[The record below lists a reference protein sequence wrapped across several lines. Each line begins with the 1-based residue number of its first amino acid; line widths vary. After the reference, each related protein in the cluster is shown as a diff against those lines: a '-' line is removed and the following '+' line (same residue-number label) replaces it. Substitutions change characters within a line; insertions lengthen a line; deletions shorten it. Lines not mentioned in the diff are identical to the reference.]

1 MRLAFTL
8 MLLSSVPLIQ
18 AGAPAPAPAPK
29 PAPEPTTRTAA
40 QDAALLAF
48 LDRAYDEQLNLS
60 PESQTQLG
68 LKTNY
73 DRLDDYTDAAPL
85 RAEAL
90 AERQLAAMRA
100 RFKPAQL
107 SESARVSYR
116 LFEYQVERDRDSLQF
131 RKLRFPVSTN
141 GSPAGD
147 IPVLLIN
154 NHKVDTVADAQAY
167 VARLRDT
174 ERVMR
179 EVAATMR
186 EQAAA
191 GIVPNAVNF
200 APARADARAIVTGA
214 PFDSGADSSVFADF
228 RKKVGALNAPAAVK
242 AQLMTDG
249 SAALTGPFRRGY
261 DVLFAALDEIEPKS
275 KGNFGAWS
283 LPNGAAYYADRLK
296 TSTSTNLSADQIH
309 ALGLKQVAAIRQ
321 EMEAVKR
328 EVGFTVTLE
337 QFFDRIRTDPA
348 FKYPNTAAGREQYLG
363 DARAVIASVMTA
375 APRYFR
381 TLPKAPLEVRA
392 VEKWREGTASTAFYN
407 PPAADGSRP
416 GIYYV
421 NLADM
426 TQTQKVQVAGI
437 AAHEG
442 APGHHF
448 QIARQQELVA
458 IPKFRKFGGY
468 GAYIEGWGLYSE
480 RLANEMGVY
489 KDPYARFGM
498 LSLQVWR
505 AIRLVLDTGIHSKRW
520 TREQAIAYFK
530 ANSSVSDKDI
540 AREVDRYFN
549 WPGQA
554 TSYMVGQLKIAELR
568 ARAERELGPR
578 FDIRD
583 FHEAVLSQG
592 ALPLDVLDEQVER
605 YIAARRK

>member
-1 MRLAFTL
+1 MRLALTL
-8 MLLSSVPLIQ
+8 MLLSTVPIGQ
-18 AGAPAPAPAPK
+18 AGARLPVQDQRPAATPGQD
-29 PAPEPTTRTAA
+29 TAA
-40 QDAALLAF
+40 QDRALLAF
-48 LDRAYDEQLNLS
+48 LDTAYDQQLDLS
-60 PESQTQLG
+60 PESLTQLG
-68 LKTNY
+68 LKTHY
-73 DRLDDYTDAAPL
+73 DRLDDYTEGAAV
-85 RAEAL
+85 RAQAL
-90 AERQLAAMRA
+90 SERQLKAMRA
-100 RFKPAQL
+100 QFRPAL
-107 SESARVSYR
+107 LGESARVSFR
-116 LFEYQVERDRDSLQF
+116 LFEYEVERGRQSLQF
-131 RKLRFPVSTN
+131 RMLRFPVSTN

-167 VARLRDT
+167 IARLRET

-179 EVAATMR
+179 EVTATMR
-186 EQAAA
+186 QQAAA
-191 GIVPNAVNF
+191 GIIPNKVNF
-200 APARADARAIVTGA
+200 APARADARAVVTGA
-214 PFDSGADSSVFADF
+214 PFDTGADSTVMADF
-228 RKKVGALNAPAAVK
+228 RKKVASLDAPAATK
-242 AQLMTDG
+242 AALLRDAG
-249 SAALTGPFRRGY
+249 AALTGPFKRGY
-261 DVLFAALDEIEPKS
+261 DMLFAALDEIEPKS

-283 LPNGAAYYADRLK
+283 LPNGAAYYADRLRN
-296 TSTSTNLSADQIH
+296 STTTDLTADQIH

-328 EVGFTVTLE
+328 EVGFTGTLE
-337 QFFDRIRTDPA
+337 QFFDKIRTDPQ
-348 FKYPNTAAGREQYLG
+348 FKYPNTAAGREQYLE
-363 DARAVIASVMTA
+363 DARGVIASVMVA

-407 PPAADGSRP
+407 PPSADGSRP

-421 NLADM
+421 NLVDM

-448 QIARQQELVA
+448 QIARQQELTG

-468 GAYIEGWGLYSE
+468 GAYVEGWGLYSE

-530 ANSSVSDKDI
+530 ANSSISDTDI

-583 FHEAVLSQG
+583 FHEAVLDQG
-592 ALPLDVLDEQVER
+592 ALPLDVLDEQIGR
-605 YIAARRK
+605 YIAAHRQ

>member
-1 MRLAFTL
+1 MRFAVAL
-8 MLLSSVPLIQ
+8 MLLPVLPFAPVTAPAFAQAAPQ
-18 AGAPAPAPAPK
+18 AGA
-29 PAPEPTTRTAA
+29 
-40 QDAALLAF
+40 QDQALLDF
-48 LDRAYDEQLNLS
+48 LDQAFEERLGLS

-73 DRLDDYTDAAPL
+73 GKLDDYTDAATL
-85 RAEAL
+85 RDQEL
-90 AERQLAAMRA
+90 AERQLKDMHA
-100 RFKPAQL
+100 RFKPDQL
-107 SESARVSYR
+107 GESARVSYR
-116 LFEYQVERDRDSLQF
+116 LFEYEVERGRESLRF

-141 GSPAGD
+141 GSPAGA

-154 NHKVDTVADAQAY
+154 NHKIDSVQDAEAY
-167 VARLRDT
+167 IARLRDT
-174 ERVMR
+174 DRVMR

-191 GIVPNAVNF
+191 GIVPNKVNF
-200 APARADARAIVTGA
+200 APARADALKVITGA
-214 PFDSGADSSVFADF
+214 PFGSGADSTLMADF
-228 RKKVGALNAPAAVK
+228 RKKVGALDAPAATK
-242 AQLMTDG
+242 AKLLADA
-249 SAALTGPFRRGY
+249 SAALTGPFKQGY
-261 DVLFAALDEIEPKS
+261 NTLVAAIDEIEPKS
-275 KGNFGAWS
+275 KGNFGAWN
-283 LPNGAAYYADRLK
+283 LPDGAAYYADRLK
-296 TSTSTNLSADQIH
+296 SSTTTSLTADQIH
-309 ALGLKQVAAIRQ
+309 DLGLAQVAAIRG
-321 EMEAVKR
+321 EMEAIKR
-328 EVGFTVTLE
+328 EVGFTGTLE
-337 QFFDRIRTDPA
+337 QFFDHIRTDPQ
-348 FKYPNTAAGREQYLG
+348 FKYPNTEAGRETYLA

-381 TLPKAPLEVRA
+381 VLPKAALEVRA

-407 PPAADGSRP
+407 PPSADGTRP

-421 NLADM
+421 NLVDM
-426 TQTQKVQVAGI
+426 NQTQKVQVAGI

-448 QIARQQELVA
+448 QIARQQELTG

-468 GAYIEGWGLYSE
+468 GAYMEGWGLYSE

-489 KDPYARFGM
+489 KTPYDRFGM

-530 ANSSVSDKDI
+530 ANSSVSDTDI

-568 ARAERELGPR
+568 KRAESELGPR

-583 FHEAVLSQG
+583 FHEAVLSEG
-592 ALPLDVLDEQVER
+592 ALPLDILEEQVTR
-605 YIAARRK
+605 YIAAKKK

>member
-1 MRLAFTL
+1 MRIALAL
-8 MLLSSVPLIQ
+8 MLLPVVPLVQ
-18 AGAPAPAPAPK
+18 ANAAAPAQAAS
-29 PAPEPTTRTAA
+29 TAV

-48 LDRAYDEQLNLS
+48 LDTAYDEQLALS

-68 LKTNY
+68 LKTSN
-73 DRLDDYTDAAPL
+73 DRLDDYTDAAAL

-90 AERQLAAMRA
+90 AERQLVAMRA

-107 SESARVSYR
+107 GESAGVSYR
-116 LFEYQVERDRDSLQF
+116 LFEYEVERGRQSLQF

-179 EVAATMR
+179 EVATTMR

-191 GIVPNAVNF
+191 GIIPNKVNF
-200 APARADARAIVTGA
+200 APTRADAQAVLKGA
-214 PFDSGADSSVFADF
+214 PFDTGPDSSVWADF
-228 RKKVGALNAPAAVK
+228 RKKVAALDAPADVK
-242 AQLMTDG
+242 AKLLADG

-261 DVLFAALDEIEPKS
+261 DTLFAALDEIEPKS

-296 TSTSTNLSADQIH
+296 SSTTTDLTADQIH
-309 ALGLKQVAAIRQ
+309 ELGLKQVASIRL
-321 EMEAVKR
+321 EMEAIKR
-328 EVGFTVTLE
+328 EVGFKGTLE
-337 QFFDRIRTDPA
+337 AFFNSIRTDPK
-348 FKYPNTAAGREQYLG
+348 FKYPNTAEGREQYLG
-363 DARAVIASVMTA
+363 DARAVIASVMVA

-407 PPAADGSRP
+407 PPSADGSRP

-421 NLADM
+421 NLVDM
-426 TQTQKVQVAGI
+426 NQTQKVQVAGI

-448 QIARQQELVA
+448 QIARQQELVG

-468 GAYIEGWGLYSE
+468 GAYMEGWGLYSE

-505 AIRLVLDTGIHSKRW
+505 AIRLVLDTGIHAKRW

-530 ANSSVSDKDI
+530 ANSSVSDTDI

-554 TSYMVGQLKIAELR
+554 TSYMVGELKIAELR

-592 ALPLDVLDEQVER
+592 ALPLAVLDEQVNR
-605 YIAARRK
+605 YIAAKRQ

>member
-1 MRLAFTL
+1 MRLAFA
-8 MLLSSVPLIQ
+8 LLLLPALPIVQAATPVPVQ
-18 AGAPAPAPAPK
+18 DQGM
-29 PAPEPTTRTAA
+29 AA
-40 QDAALLAF
+40 QDAALLKF
-48 LDRAYDEQLNLS
+48 LDAAYDEQLDLS
-60 PESQTQLG
+60 PESLTQLG
-68 LKTNY
+68 LKTHY
-73 DRLDDYTDAAPL
+73 DRLDDYTDAAAL
-85 RAEAL
+85 RAQAL
-90 AERQLAAMRA
+90 SERQQKAMRS
-100 RFKPAQL
+100 RFRPDQL
-107 SESARVSYR
+107 GESARVSYR
-116 LFEYQVERDRDSLQF
+116 LFEYEVERGRQSLQF

-154 NHKVDTVADAQAY
+154 THKVDTLADAQAY
-167 VARLRDT
+167 IARLRAT

-179 EVAATMR
+179 EVSATMR
-186 EQAAA
+186 AQAAA
-191 GIVPNAVNF
+191 GIIPNKVNF
-200 APARADARAIVTGA
+200 APARADARAVLVGA
-214 PFDSGADSSVFADF
+214 PFDGGADSTLMADF
-228 RKKVGALNAPAAVK
+228 RKKVGALDVPAATK
-242 AQLMTDG
+242 TALLRDAST
-249 SAALTGPFRRGY
+249 ALTGPFRRGY
-261 DVLFAALDEIEPKS
+261 DMLFATLDAIEPLS

-296 TSTSTNLSADQIH
+296 ISTTTELTADQIH
-309 ALGLKQVAAIRQ
+309 DLGLKQVAAIRQ
-321 EMEAVKR
+321 EMEAIKR
-328 EVGFTVTLE
+328 EVGFQGTLE
-337 QFFDRIRTDPA
+337 QFFAKIRTDPQ

-363 DARAVIASVMTA
+363 DARGVIASVMA
-375 APRYFR
+375 VAPKYFR

-407 PPAADGSRP
+407 PPSADGSRP

-421 NLADM
+421 NLVDM
-426 TQTQKVQVAGI
+426 NQTQKVQVAGI

-448 QIARQQELVA
+448 QIARQQELTGL
-458 IPKFRKFGGY
+458 PKFRKFGGY
-468 GAYIEGWGLYSE
+468 GAYVEGWGLYSE

-489 KDPYARFGM
+489 KDPYSRFGM

-530 ANSSVSDKDI
+530 ANSSVSDTDI

-554 TSYMVGQLKIAELR
+554 TSYMVGELKIAELR

-583 FHEAVLSQG
+583 FHEAVLDQG
-592 ALPLDVLDEQVER
+592 ALPLDVLDEQVGR
-605 YIAARRK
+605 YIASHRR